1 MKKIPK
7 RYLLVLSLILS
18 LGLSGLIAPSA
29 QPIQARRY
37 QDHSVYQHRT
47 YQHKTY
53 QRRTYQKRV
62 YRRHTHPRRTYQR
75 RTYQKRAHRR
85 RFHIRRYIATAV
97 NSSASAKA
105 SRLAR
110 LNYQGSPIL
119 ILEP

>member
-62 YRRHTHPRRTYQR
+62 YRRHTHPRRTLSTQNLPEARTSPPLSYQ
-75 RTYQKRAHRR
+75 TLHCDCC
-85 RFHIRRYIATAV
+85 
-97 NSSASAKA
+97 
-105 SRLAR
+105 
-110 LNYQGSPIL
+110 
-119 ILEP
+119 